1 VFRSRMNLSTQIG
14 LVAFVIGS
22 GLRLWGQGNYAH
34 FAAGFLIGIAIVL
47 LIGGVIKQRRR
58 KNV

>member
-1 VFRSRMNLSTQIG
+1 MNLSTQIG